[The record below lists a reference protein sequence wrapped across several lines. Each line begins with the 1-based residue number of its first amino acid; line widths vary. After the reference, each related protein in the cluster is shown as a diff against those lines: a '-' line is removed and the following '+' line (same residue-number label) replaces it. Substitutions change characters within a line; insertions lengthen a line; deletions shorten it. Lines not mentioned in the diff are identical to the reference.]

1 MHIETLPCHSWKK
14 QAMALNYSEMTKQ
27 VNISLVS
34 NEVSLLNSLEIR
46 FSSFAAILYPDAKQ
60 SFHLLFNK

>member
-1 MHIETLPCHSWKK
+1 
-14 QAMALNYSEMTKQ
+14 MALNYSEMTKQ